1 MPVIPT
7 LRKLREEACE
17 FKISLSYIVRACP
30 KKKKTC
36 IQTHIHSKI
45 THNSY
50 NMEKIQKSIHRWVN
64 KI

>member
-30 KKKKTC
+30 KKKRHAYK
-36 IQTHIHSKI
+36 HIFTAKLLIIAITWKQSK
-45 THNSY
+45 SP
-50 NMEKIQKSIHRWVN
+50 SIDG
-64 KI
+64 